1 MNGLSLANYHFS
13 HTIHPLSSCTTPT
26 FLTPHPLAFSLRS
39 RRSLSQTWRSLV
51 PCQAL
56 SSLTHDGCQSS
67 CLLEQVSHLS
77 ASHVWTVLKEAALPV
92 VSPHCSSSEKRNS
105 SMTTELLHQMN
116 LLFGKEMCTV
126 QPWSGLV
133 YLFVHQ
139 IHSPYFCLNSIV
151 SIRSLHANSKHHENR
166 IRIRAWGPVVDD

>member
-92 VSPHCSSSEKRNS
+92 VSPHCSSSEKCNS

-116 LLFGKEMCTV
+116 LKRCV
-126 QPWSGLV
+126 QSSHGVDWFI
-133 YLFVHQ
+133 YLFIIF
-139 IHSPYFCLNSIV
+139 IHPIFV
-151 SIRSLHANSKHHENR
+151 SIPL
-166 IRIRAWGPVVDD
+166 